1 MVFCT
6 MQNKNLIR
14 IDVFF
19 QNPLF
24 FRTYICYDIKDY
36 MCTNEPVRGYY
47 REENQNLH
55 TASIRDLAVY

>member
-1 MVFCT
+1 MVFFT

-24 FRTYICYDIKDY
+24 FRTYICYDKY
-36 MCTNEPVRGYY
+36 GYVFTKKSC
-47 REENQNLH
+47 QGGL
-55 TASIRDLAVY
+55 V